1 MSYYPIELD
10 KERTFKFGMK
20 AIDRIE
26 KKFKK
31 PITAIHMEE
40 LTMQDYAV
48 LFHAGLMHEDKDLT
62 PDKTMDLID
71 EHSTIGQASKI
82 MWEAFNE
89 SLKTGDEE
97 EEKLEILIKL
107 KAMLDGGIITK
118 EEAIAVVNGEM
129 EVKNG

>member
-10 KERTFKFGMK
+10 KERSFKFGMK

-31 PITAIHMEE
+31 PITSIQMGE

-48 LFHAGLMHEDKDLT
+48 LFHAGLIHEDKELT
-62 PDKTMDLID
+62 PDEVMNLVDEYSTM
-71 EHSTIGQASKI
+71 GKVSKV

-107 KAMLDGGIITK
+107 KAMLDGGLIEK
-118 EEAIAVVNGEM
+118 EEVYAVIDGGVK
-129 EVKNG
+129 VKNE